1 MAITK
6 IKALGVTA
14 NTITAS
20 QIANDTITNTQ
31 INSSAAIAKTKLAS
45 LDIVNADINASAA
58 IATTKVSGLPIIFAY
73 STTSQ
78 TISATTWT
86 YVNIPTQVIDTHN
99 RFDPTTVS
107 YWQLL
112 PGKYF
117 MSATVDLE
125 CSVHN
130 NMTAQY
136 VRFTQDG
143 TPINGSEVDQYMNH
157 TGGDHFTSTSK
168 HTAIIHNCQQG
179 NSNVMR
185 LQTWANSGAGTIA
198 IKRVQLSVMG
208 LIE

>member
-6 IKALGVTA
+6 LKALGVTDG
-14 NTITAS
+14 TL
-20 QIANDTITNTQ
+20 TNTQ
-31 INSSAAIAKTKLAS
+31 INASAAIAKSKLGA

-58 IATTKVSGLPIIFAY
+58 IATTKVASYALPIIFAY

-78 TISATTWT
+78 SISPTTWT

-130 NMTAQY
+130 NLTAQY

-143 TPINGSEVDQYMNH
+143 SSINGSEVDQYMNH

-198 IKRVQLSVMG
+198 IKRVQLSVIG

>member
-1 MAITK
+1 MALSK
-6 IKALGVTA
+6 
-14 NTITAS
+14 ITAAS
-20 QIANDTITNTQ
+20 ITDNTITNTQ
-31 INSSAAIAKTKLAS
+31 INSSAAIAKTKLAA
-45 LDIVNADINASAA
+45 LDIVNADVNASAA
-58 IATTKVSGLPIIFAY
+58 IATTKVASYALPIIFAY

-78 TISATTWT
+78 SISATTWT
-86 YVNIPTQVIDTHN
+86 YVDIPTQVIDTHN
-99 RFDPTTVS
+99 RFDPTSVS

-117 MSATVDLE
+117 MSATVDIE

-130 NMTAQY
+130 NLTAQY

-143 TPINGSEVDQYMNH
+143 TAINGSEVDQYMNH

-168 HTAIIHNCQQG
+168 HTAIIHNCQQA

-185 LQTWANSGAGTIA
+185 LQTWANSGAGTLA
-198 IKRVQLSVMG
+198 IKRVQLSVIG

>member
-6 IKALGVTA
+6 LKALGVTDG
-14 NTITAS
+14 TL
-20 QIANDTITNTQ
+20 TNTQ
-31 INSSAAIAKTKLAS
+31 INASAAIAKSKLAS
-45 LDIVNADINASAA
+45 LDIVNADVNASAA
-58 IATTKVSGLPIIFAY
+58 IATSKVASYALPIIFAY

-78 TISATTWT
+78 TISPTTWT

-143 TPINGSEVDQYMNH
+143 TAISGSEVDQYMNH

>member
-6 IKALGVTA
+6 LKALGVTDG
-14 NTITAS
+14 TL
-20 QIANDTITNTQ
+20 TNTQ
-31 INSSAAIAKTKLAS
+31 INASAAIAKTKLAA
-45 LDIVNADINASAA
+45 LDIVNADVNASAA
-58 IATTKVSGLPIIFAY
+58 IASSKVSGLPIVFAY

-78 TISATTWT
+78 TISPTTWT

-99 RFDPTTVS
+99 VFDPTTVS
-107 YWQLL
+107 YWQL
-112 PGKYF
+112 PAGKYF

-143 TPINGSEVDQYMNH
+143 SSINGSEVDQYMNH

-168 HTAIIHNCQQG
+168 HTAIIHNCQQE

-198 IKRVQLSVMG
+198 IKRVQLSVQG
-208 LIE
+208 LIA